1 MHDIQALQVIPTVSP
16 AHLVEPLTLS
26 QASQLATTAMQA
38 NVLADY
44 QQRKDADTLRRQRT
58 DLGAFVTCLVE
69 HHILVP
75 PALSEDLSCW
85 RDIEHGLVEL
95 FVRWQVQQGYAVRTI
110 EARLSTVKVYARLA
124 AKAGYLST
132 EQLALIRAVESYR
145 GREAVNL
152 DKNRP
157 ITRRGDK
164 KAAPVEV
171 TASQVELVK
180 QRPDTRDGR
189 RDLLMV
195 CLIFDHGLRCSEVA
209 DLDMSSL
216 KLQAGKLVF
225 YRQKVNQW
233 DSHEL
238 TPDTLRAA
246 HAYLSKDRKGA
257 VPDAP
262 LFIGKCS
269 KARIDVRSV
278 RSRVQWLGLHLLGI
292 PNLTPHDGRHFSAYD
307 ALENGTTIDRLQAFG
322 GWSSA
327 ARPLEYAKR
336 KNAGNRGVKLTA
348 TRKHEQQPGQE

>member
-1 MHDIQALQVIPTVSP
+1 MQDFEALVP
-16 AHLVEPLTLS
+16 ATEVHLVEPLTLS
-26 QASQLATTAMQA
+26 QASLLATAAMQA
-38 NVLADY
+38 TVLADY
-44 QQRKDADTLRRQRT
+44 QQRKDPDTLRRQRT
-58 DLGAFVTCLVE
+58 DLGAFATCLTE
-69 HHILVP
+69 HHIAVP
-75 PALSEDLSCW
+75 PDLAEDLSHW
-85 RDIEHGLVEL
+85 HAIEHGLVEL
-95 FVRWQVQQGYAVRTI
+95 FVRWQVQKGYAIRTI

-152 DKNRP
+152 DKHRL
-157 ITRRGDK
+157 ITRVGDK
-164 KAAPVEV
+164 KATPVEV
-171 TASQVELVK
+171 TASQVELLK
-180 QRPDTRDGR
+180 QRPDTKEGR
-189 RDLLMV
+189 RDLLLV
-195 CLIFDHGLRCSEVA
+195 CLTFDHGLRCSEVA

-216 KLQAGKLVF
+216 QLQAGKLVF

-257 VPDAP
+257 TPDVP

-278 RSRVQWLGLHLLGI
+278 RSRVQWLGLHILGI

-348 TRKHEQQPGQE
+348 TRKYETLGEQ